1 MVSDLV
7 PNHHADYPQFG
18 GIFGYV
24 AGLTMTVGRGRDGR
38 LVADL
43 ADLSADDRVLDI
55 GCGPGTAARLAA
67 RRGAE
72 VIGLDPSRPMLRL
85 AALISRMRPPSGHL
99 SWIEGSAESMNIEP
113 GSISVC
119 WSLASVH
126 HWQNLEAGLDQLEKV
141 LAPGARFFA
150 LEKQSPADATGND
163 SHGWTRQQASLFA
176 SMLQSRRFDDVEVT
190 NHKMGR
196 RQVVVVGAT
205 FVGRSSGDETAD
217 SDAGAR

>member
-1 MVSDLV
+1 MSDLV

-18 GIFGYV
+18 GVFGYV

-38 LVADL
+38 LIADM

-55 GCGPGTAARLAA
+55 GCGPGTTARIAA

-85 AALISRMRPPSGHL
+85 AALISRMRPLAGHL
-99 SWIEGSAESMNIEP
+99 SWVEGSAESTNVEP
-113 GSISVC
+113 DSISVC

-126 HWQNLEAGLDQLEKV
+126 HWQNLDAGLDQLETV

-150 LEKQSPADATGND
+150 LEKQSPADATGID
-163 SHGWTRQQASLFA
+163 SHGWTQQQADLFA
-176 SMLQSRRFDDVEVT
+176 SMLRSRAFDHVAVT
-190 NHKMGR
+190 NHQMGR
-196 RQVVVVGAT
+196 RHVVVVGAT
-205 FVGRSSGDETAD
+205 YVGRSFGDEAAD
-217 SDAGAR
+217 SDAGAG